1 MLLQRIHTKYT
12 LIRYSFTAS
21 STKSISCRTNISS
34 ISTSSLEHIN
44 QIFFDCIF
52 YQIYRTNISSV
63 SHSNQTFFD
72 CTFHETKSR
81 LWNRPRK
88 KFSQRIFLQIYL
100 EHLGNQIFFYCILH
114 PKPKSTVESIFHT
127 KPRTNNRII
136 LDCVKSTSQRIDF
149 KIDRERERRKNSRA
163 TNAFHRVVV
172 SILRSFPVEINR
184 EGGGIFFL
192 SKYFTKRELD
202 IHPGSSSP
210 SSNRQRAWI
219 RPFPRGG
226 GPGWR
231 RENNALE
238 IQMTSGEERKG
249 RRAIYQ
255 IKAALRHG
263 RMPVPRSS
271 LEATVHF

>member
-81 LWNRPRK
+81 FWNRPRK

-149 KIDRERERRKNSRA
+149 KIGREREGRKNSRA

-184 EGGGIFFL
+184 EGGGARNILPFEIFHE
-192 SKYFTKRELD
+192 TGTR
-202 IHPGSSSP
+202 HPSRIIIPVVESTARVDPAISP
-210 SSNRQRAWI
+210 RW
-219 RPFPRGG
+219 RPRV
-226 GPGWR
+226 
-231 RENNALE
+231 
-238 IQMTSGEERKG
+238 EEGK
-249 RRAIYQ
+249 
-255 IKAALRHG
+255 
-263 RMPVPRSS
+263 
-271 LEATVHF
+271 